1 MGIFGEDIGA
11 QLNALRQQ
19 MEACEAQRKEQ
30 AQELAAE
37 RKRSAQ
43 LVIELEKAAANLEA
57 AQHAVLRMRAR
68 QKNSVERANRLKTR
82 LVEISNQGG
91 RGL

>member
-1 MGIFGEDIGA
+1 MKIFGDDIGA

-19 MEACEAQRKEQ
+19 LEACETQRKAQ

-43 LVIELEKAAANLEA
+43 LSIELEKAAANVEA
-57 AQHAVLRMRAR
+57 AQRAVQKMRAR
-68 QKNSVERANRLKTR
+68 QKNSVERANRLKAR
-82 LVEISNQGG
+82 LAGVSSQGG
-91 RGL
+91 